1 MRSSVRPLE
10 KSGGYKMKKLHIAVL
25 ALLAATLGI
34 PVPAHGKPR
43 QAAQDEAKPEV
54 TDIKGTV
61 KSNDGKITFVTDEG
75 GKSWD
80 VMNPEVL
87 RNHVDHHVQ
96 LSVQTYPDK
105 GQIRV
110 VTVTMI

>member
-1 MRSSVRPLE
+1 LVQPLE
-10 KSGGYKMKKLHIAVL
+10 KSGGYKMKKLHVAIL
-25 ALLAATLGI
+25 ALSVATLGI
-34 PVPAHGKPR
+34 PVLANGIPK

-80 VMNPEVL
+80 VMNPEIL

-96 LSVQTYPDK
+96 LSVQAYPDK
-105 GQIRV
+105 GQIHV